1 MTEVQAEFDKII
13 KNYYHVEDHLTKL
26 DELIAKGAK
35 FTYKNENVIDAITS
49 DSFDT
54 AVWMLDNIEI
64 SDELIDDL
72 ASGTTTYDYHSLN
85 VIMRSK
91 KCAVY
96 LTKMIYNKNT
106 DPKIKA
112 SLRQIFNI
120 PEVKEVVPEPP
131 KVLTIQ
137 EEFDALYDNTHNDK
151 NLAKNRSKLEELI
164 AKGAKVSYVDNL
176 LSDSVCNTDAETA
189 IWYLNHLEPCKEVI
203 DDLIDACQEKYNPIL
218 EAVMRC
224 NKCEYYLQKIAE
236 SDRVDAELRDT
247 IKSILK
253 PQIEEKKL
261 SEFDRYKIVVEF
273 FKDSDNVVEGIS
285 ELVVD
290 YILSVSSFDIKAD
303 WIRNNPNLVT
313 KYRWHYLYDTDR
325 IGNPDISTCLKVSDV
340 LNNEVLNAKKVSVKG
355 NKTQSSGNSNVQK
368 HLIENCDQA
377 LFDYFVANKF
387 AKTLSYLKAATEK
400 SEGEHENVKVI
411 RKMFKVLG

>member
-13 KNYYHVEDHLTKL
+13 KNYYRVEDHLNKL

-35 FTYKNENVIDAITS
+35 FTYKDGAVIDAITN

-64 SDELIDDL
+64 SDELINDL

-137 EEFDALYDNTHNDK
+137 EEFDELYDNTHNDK
-151 NLAKNRSKLEELI
+151 TLAKNRSKLEELI
-164 AKGAKVSYVDNL
+164 AKGAKVNYVDCL
-176 LSDSVCNTDAETA
+176 LESSIGNTDPETG

-203 DDLIDACQEKYNPIL
+203 DEMIGACQEKYTPIL
-218 EAVMRC
+218 EIIMRC
-224 NKCEYYLQKIAE
+224 NKFEYYLQKLAE
-236 SDRVDAELRDT
+236 SDKVDAELRNT
-247 IKSILK
+247 IERLLK
-253 PQIEEKKL
+253 PQTEEKKL

-273 FKDSDNVVEGIS
+273 FKDADEYVEDFTIS
-285 ELVVD
+285 IGDLV
-290 YILSVSSFDIKAD
+290 LLKSGFDIKAD
-303 WIRNNPNLVT
+303 WIKSNPNLVR
-313 KYRWHYLYDTDR
+313 KGMFVRLYES
-325 IGNPDISTCLKVSDV
+325 NPDISECLKVSDV
-340 LNNEVLNAKKVSVKG
+340 LNNEVFNNKKPTKSD
-355 NKTQSSGNSNVQK
+355 NKINVQK
-368 HLIENCDQA
+368 HLIENCDQV

-387 AKTLSYLKAATEK
+387 AKTLDFMREATK
-400 SEGEHENVKVI
+400 KQEGEHENAKVI
-411 RKMFKVLG
+411 RKMFKALG

>member
-1 MTEVQAEFDKII
+1 MAEVQAEFDKII
-13 KNYYHVEDHLTKL
+13 KNYYHVEDHLNKL

-35 FTYKNENVIDAITS
+35 FTYKNESVIDAIAS
-49 DSFDT
+49 DCFDT

-112 SLRQIFNI
+112 GLRQIFNI

-137 EEFDALYDNTHNDK
+137 EEFDALYDNTHDDK
-151 NLAKNRSKLEELI
+151 RLAKNRSKLEELI
-164 AKGAKVSYVDNL
+164 AKGAKASYADNL
-176 LSDSVCNTDAETA
+176 LFDSVANADVETA
-189 IWYLNHLEPCKEVI
+189 IWYLNHLEPCKEVVDDVI
-203 DDLIDACQEKYNPIL
+203 DSCREKYNPIL

-236 SDRVDAELRDT
+236 SNRVDAELRDT

-253 PQIEEKKL
+253 PQPEEKKL

-273 FKDSDNVVEGIS
+273 FKNADEYVEDFTIS
-285 ELVVD
+285 IGDLV
-290 YILSVSSFDIKAD
+290 LLKSGFDIKAD
-303 WIRNNPNLVT
+303 WIKSNPNLVR
-313 KYRWHYLYDTDR
+313 KGMFVRLYES
-325 IGNPDISTCLKVSDV
+325 NPDISECLKVSDA
-340 LNNEVLNAKKVSVKG
+340 LNNEVFNNKKPTKSD
-355 NKTQSSGNSNVQK
+355 NKINVQK

-400 SEGEHENVKVI
+400 SEGEHENAKAI
-411 RKMFKVLG
+411 RKMFKALG